1 MIDFNKNPFNVNAPF
16 EKLSTTVDNKTIL
29 IPSSHPT
36 PVLVVYLDV
45 REIPN
50 DVFNETI
57 NETYESLSFLKNHGW
72 LHIVCPVHESTR
84 IECLSTDKAD
94 FIEFEKLKTEILAKW
109 TN

>member
-1 MIDFNKNPFNVNAPF
+1 MIDLNKNPNAPF
-16 EKLSTTVDNKTIL
+16 EKFDNKTPQL
-29 IPSSHPT
+29 NLQSNHPT
-36 PVLVVYLDV
+36 PVLIVYLDV

-50 DVFNETI
+50 DIFNETI

-72 LHIVCPVHESTR
+72 LHIVCPVRETTR

-94 FIEFEKLKTEILAKW
+94 YIEFEKFKTKILAKC